1 MKQFLFYIFY
11 LGLVSMSISC
21 NEQQAEETEEPATIV
36 DTILIKNNSD
46 SATTAEI
53 VPYNPATLSI
63 DIKKRTASEIVN
75 FSKTLIGVPYLY
87 GSTDPAQGF
96 DCSGFITYLFN
107 HFGISVPRSSIDFTN
122 VGKEVAVVDARGG
135 DIILFKGTDSAEHF
149 VGHMGIVTE
158 NTDSLRFI
166 HSTSG
171 KKYGVTITTLN
182 QYYQK
187 RFVKINRIFKQEG

>member
-1 MKQFLFYIFY
+1 MKQFLFYLFFFSQA
-11 LGLVSMSISC
+11 LMSISC
-21 NEQQAEETEEPATIV
+21 NEKLAEESVIIT
-36 DTILIKNNSD
+36 DTTLVKNNSD
-46 SATTAEI
+46 TATTAEI
-53 VPYNPATLSI
+53 VPYNPDKLSI
-63 DIKKRTASEIVN
+63 DIKNITAEEIIQ
-75 FSKTLIGVPYLY
+75 FSKTLTDIPYLY

-96 DCSGFITYLFN
+96 DCSGFITYVFN

-122 VGKEVAVVDARGG
+122 VGKQVDVADARGG
-135 DIILFKGTDSAEHF
+135 DIILFTGTDSAEHF

-187 RFVKINRIFKQEG
+187 RFVKINRIFKQEE

>member
-1 MKQFLFYIFY
+1 MKQFLFYLFF
-11 LGLVSMSISC
+11 LSLVSIYISC
-21 NEQQAEETEEPATIV
+21 NLQQAEEAEESPTFA
-36 DTILIKNNSD
+36 DTILVKNNAD

-63 DIKKRTASEIVN
+63 DIKNKTAGEIVN
-75 FSKTLIGVPYLY
+75 FSKTLIGVHYLY

-96 DCSGFITYLFN
+96 DCSGFITYVFN

-122 VGKEVAVVDARGG
+122 VGKEVAVANAREG
-135 DIILFKGTDSAEHF
+135 DIILFTGTDSAEHF

-171 KKYGVTITTLN
+171 KMYGVTITTLN
-182 QYYQK
+182 QYYLK